1 MSADLGHYVG
11 VHSTAGRLVVQP
23 RMGMADPEAMAAGI
37 AAVAGL
43 DCPTVATVT
52 IDSYTRVGDH
62 AAATRAL
69 RSGAALNGFP
79 IVSHGPERTAL
90 VAAAAGD
97 DVPVQVRHGSA
108 RPGAILAA
116 AAEAGLSAS
125 EGGPV
130 SYCLPYGRTP
140 LVESV
145 SQWADATAM
154 FGELVSDRG
163 GRAHLETFGGCL
175 LGQLC
180 PPSLL
185 IATSVLEALF
195 FVQHGLRSVSLSYAQ
210 QTHPVQ
216 DIEALAAL
224 DQLASE
230 LLPNDVDRHIVLY
243 TYMGVFP
250 RRVAGARSLLADS
263 ARIAVL
269 GGAQRLIVKTETEAH
284 RIPTVAEN
292 LAALTAAADW
302 AAHARRDTDL
312 PDRHAVDFSQVLDE
326 ARTLVQAVLALSP
339 DVGRALVQAFASGT
353 LDVPYCLHADN
364 AGQSRGAIDADGR
377 LYWAHAG
384 RMPVRIPAGR
394 PATAVTS
401 GGLLRMLNHTA
412 ERHDRAALTPSAGT
426 EGVADLDRVRALRDR
441 ESASEPVRIAV
452 VGSGPRGLSVLER
465 LAARADQAPDAPAA
479 EVWLIDDVEVG
490 CGRIWRTDQST
501 WLLMNTAASE
511 VTMFSGPPDDGP
523 ARAGAGPSLGQ
534 WWADVAPED
543 ADPDGYAPRA
553 VYGRYLRFV
562 LDVVERTAPD
572 RVRVHRVLGR
582 VVDVVNTGARH
593 RSTPVSVRLEDGR
606 HLKVDRAVLT
616 TGHQI
621 CEPPAEQRRLE
632 AFAARRLN
640 AQYISGDSSAD
651 LPLDTI
657 PAGVAVGVI
666 GLGLSFYDIMAQLT
680 LGRGGRFVDDGD
692 GRLRY
697 LPSGREPLMV
707 AGSRGGLPLPARG
720 RNQKRPDHTYRPR
733 ILTVERIGQR
743 RARGPL
749 DFRTCVLPFLLAEI
763 DLVYCETVA
772 RMRGV
777 PDVPDVLD
785 LPDLLSD
792 VDQLGPRRAL
802 ARLRERLGL
811 TDLPALDL
819 EALARPFVDREF
831 ASPQEYQ
838 AAVRNWIDD
847 DLAAAAQGNADGPLK
862 AALDVIRDVRGVLRE
877 AVDFGGLS
885 AESHEDFLGWFGPLA
900 SFLSAGPPMIR
911 LAQTRA
917 LLDAGVLVLAGPDAR
932 FETGPDGFVV
942 RSPQVTGSAR
952 IVQVLLDARMP
963 VPHLDRDTSE
973 LSRQLRARGVLT
985 TWTNESGPRPTRTGG
1000 VAVTRAPFHPIGENG
1015 IDPAL
1020 HVLGIPTEHVRW
1032 FTQVGSGRPR
1042 VWTGFTA
1049 DADAVAADLLTRRTV
1064 PAQHVDLRMEESA

>member
-1 MSADLGHYVG
+1 VFADLGHYVG
-11 VHSTAGRLVVQP
+11 VQGAAGRLVVQP

-43 DCPTVATVT
+43 DRPTVATVT

-62 AAATRAL
+62 AAAAAAL
-69 RSGAALNGFP
+69 ESGASLNGFP
-79 IVSHGPERTAL
+79 IVSHGPHQTAR
-90 VAAAAGD
+90 VAAAAGE

-116 AAEAGLSAS
+116 AADAGLGAS

-145 SQWADATAM
+145 SCWADATEM
-154 FGELVSDRG
+154 FGELVADRG

-185 IATSVLEALF
+185 IATSVLEAMF

-210 QTHPVQ
+210 QTNAVQ

-224 DQLASE
+224 DRLATE
-230 LLPNDVDRHIVLY
+230 LLPDIVDRHIVLY

-250 RRVAGARSLLADS
+250 RMVDGARSLLADS

-292 LAALTAAADW
+292 LAALTAASDW
-302 AAHARRDTDL
+302 AAQARHDSDL
-312 PDRHAVDFSQVLDE
+312 PDRDAVDYSQVLDE
-326 ARTLVQAVLALSP
+326 ARRLVHAVLGFNS
-339 DVGRALVQAFASGT
+339 DVGQALVQAFASGT

-364 AGQSRGAIDADGR
+364 AGLTQGAIDADGR
-377 LYWAHAG
+377 LYWARVG
-384 RMPVRIPAGR
+384 RMPVRTLGGR
-394 PATAVTS
+394 PGTPVTS
-401 GGLLRMLNHTA
+401 SGLLRMLNHTA
-412 ERHDRAALTPSAGT
+412 DRHDREALPSSTGT
-426 EGVADLDRVRALRDR
+426 DGVTDLDRARAVRERQAT
-441 ESASEPVRIAV
+441 AGGNEPVRIAV

-465 LAARADQAPDAPAA
+465 LAARATQAPDGPGA

-490 CGRIWRTDQST
+490 CGRVWRTDQSP
-501 WLLMNTAASE
+501 WFLMNTAASE

-534 WWADVAPED
+534 WWAD
-543 ADPDGYAPRA
+543 ADPQEADQDGYAPRA

-562 LDVVERTAPD
+562 LDAVERTAPD
-572 RVRVHRVLGR
+572 RVKVHRVLGR

-593 RSTPVSVRLEDGR
+593 RTAPVSVRLQDGR
-606 HLKVDRAVLT
+606 HFKVDRAVLT

-632 AFAARRLN
+632 AFAAQRLQ
-640 AQYISGDSSAD
+640 AQYIRGDSSAD
-651 LPLDTI
+651 LPLDAI

-666 GLGLSFYDIMAQLT
+666 GLGLSFYDVMAQLT

-697 LPSGREPLMV
+697 LPSGREPLLV

-733 ILTVERIGQR
+733 ILTVARIRQR
-743 RARGPL
+743 RARGPI

-763 DLVYCETVA
+763 DLVYCEANA

-777 PDVPDVLD
+777 VLD
-785 LPDLLSD
+785 VDLRDLVSD
-792 VDQLGPRRAL
+792 VDRFGPPRAL
-802 ARLRERLGL
+802 DRLRERLGL
-811 TDLPALDL
+811 TDLPPLDL
-819 EALARPFVDREF
+819 EALARPLVDREF
-831 ASPQEYQ
+831 ASPQEYH
-838 AAVRNWIDD
+838 AAVRAWIDD

-885 AESHEDFLGWFGPLA
+885 AESQEDFLGWFGPLA

-917 LLDAGVLVLAGPDAR
+917 LLDAGLLVLTGPDTR

-942 RSPQVTGSAR
+942 RSPQVAGSAR
-952 IVQVLLDARMP
+952 TVPVLLDARMP
-963 VPHLDRDTSE
+963 VPDLDRDTSE
-973 LSRQLRARGVLT
+973 LSKQLRARGVLT
-985 TWTNESGPRPTRTGG
+985 TWTNESGPRPARTGG
-1000 VAVTRAPFHPIGENG
+1000 VAVTRAPFHPVGENG
-1015 IDPAL
+1015 VDTAL
-1020 HVLGIPTEHVRW
+1020 HVLGIPTEHIRW
-1032 FTQVGSGRPR
+1032 FTQVGSGRPQ

-1049 DADAVAADLLTRRTV
+1049 DADAVAIDLLAG
-1064 PAQHVDLRMEESA
+1064 PARNLRMEESA

>member
-384 RMPVRIPAGR
+384 RMPVRIAAGR

-441 ESASEPVRIAV
+441 ESASDPVRIAV

-632 AFAARRLN
+632 AFAARRRN
-640 AQYISGDSSAD
+640 AQYISGDSRAD

-862 AALDVIRDVRGVLRE
+862 AALDVIRDVRGVLR
-877 AVDFGGLS
+877 
-885 AESHEDFLGWFGPLA
+885 
-900 SFLSAGPPMIR
+900 
-911 LAQTRA
+911 
-917 LLDAGVLVLAGPDAR
+917 
-932 FETGPDGFVV
+932 
-942 RSPQVTGSAR
+942 
-952 IVQVLLDARMP
+952 
-963 VPHLDRDTSE
+963 
-973 LSRQLRARGVLT
+973 
-985 TWTNESGPRPTRTGG
+985 
-1000 VAVTRAPFHPIGENG
+1000 
-1015 IDPAL
+1015 
-1020 HVLGIPTEHVRW
+1020 
-1032 FTQVGSGRPR
+1032 
-1042 VWTGFTA
+1042 
-1049 DADAVAADLLTRRTV
+1049 
-1064 PAQHVDLRMEESA
+1064 